1 MTTHAQVKPRGAF
14 WRARF
19 SSPVVSISDVD
30 CRPHHVGCTHEF
42 CFAQDRIAF
51 VRRGAFRKH
60 IGGEPIVADP
70 ATLIY
75 FPAEQGFRTSHM
87 DLGGDLCTFVSL
99 ERETLHEVAHSAGRK
114 TDGGDPFGATHAG
127 ITARTLLASRRLFA
141 RIENGLV
148 STVEAEEGTLDLV
161 RAAAAGGEPQT
172 APVVSQGARR
182 LAAAARELVASDPA
196 APGGLSD
203 MARTLGVSVF
213 HLARVFTAVT
223 GSSLHSYQMRLRL
236 TAALEALLRGAPDVS
251 AVAFENGF
259 SSHSHL
265 TYAFRKAFGVTPSQ
279 ARLLKFRP
287 VAGGAW

>member
-1 MTTHAQVKPRGAF
+1 
-14 WRARF
+14 
-19 SSPVVSISDVD
+19 
-30 CRPHHVGCTHEF
+30 
-42 CFAQDRIAF
+42 
-51 VRRGAFRKH
+51 
-60 IGGEPIVADP
+60 
-70 ATLIY
+70 
-75 FPAEQGFRTSHM
+75 
-87 DLGGDLCTFVSL
+87 
-99 ERETLHEVAHSAGRK
+99 
-114 TDGGDPFGATHAG
+114 
-127 ITARTLLASRRLFA
+127 
-141 RIENGLV
+141 
-148 STVEAEEGTLDLV
+148 
-161 RAAAAGGEPQT
+161 
-172 APVVSQGARR
+172 
-182 LAAAARELVASDPA
+182 
-196 APGGLSD
+196 